1 LWLRYIFHQK
11 KIKIPQLFVEVSEK
25 VTRMRLT
32 KRSFG
37 IARAMRDSKDSRFEG
52 FETRY
57 RMWMPRFG
65 SAFTNLCTLY
75 S

>member
-1 LWLRYIFHQK
+1 MRHIFDRQ

-25 VTRMRLT
+25 VSRMRLT

-37 IARAMRDSKDSRFEG
+37 IACPKRDSEVSKFED
-52 FETRY
+52 FENGY

>member
-1 LWLRYIFHQK
+1 MRYIFDQK
-11 KIKIPQLFVEVSEK
+11 KIKNPQLIVEVSEK
-25 VTRMRLT
+25 VSRMRLT

-37 IARAMRDSKDSRFEG
+37 IARPKRDSEVLKLEG
-52 FETRY
+52 FENWY